1 MNYVFLMVTFWNMK
15 KMTEDQPQRDPFVL
29 AHLCNL
35 YGTASQQLTN
45 LKNKKILKILKP
57 TVLEMAWYAV
67 TLH

>member
-29 AHLCNL
+29 VRLCNL

>member
-29 AHLCNL
+29 VRLCNL
-35 YGTASQQLTN
+35 YGAASQQLTN